1 MLTVK
6 MTGRKEKDDDT
17 YSSFKLFSYCS
28 FSKMYTYTMME
39 NTMDTSLR
47 MIKLNKIT
55 YSHIVAYQYEFSVSF
70 LRFVIPD

>member
-1 MLTVK
+1 
-6 MTGRKEKDDDT
+6 
-17 YSSFKLFSYCS
+17 
-28 FSKMYTYTMME
+28 MYTYTMME

-70 LRFVIPD
+70 LRFVIPDWCAVHEEYFHDRGISVVFKTFL